1 METIKFSDCPELI
14 DPDLKMKDI
23 KKIIKDKTGITE
35 ENQRIHVYFNFFDFL
50 AWKSTDESSFWS
62 NFKMNIYDAT
72 RYYAEIKKK
81 FYET

>member
-35 ENQRIHVYFNFFDFL
+35 ENQRIHVYFNFFDFWEL
-50 AWKSTDESSFWS
+50 KPMD
-62 NFKMNIYDAT
+62 
-72 RYYAEIKKK
+72 
-81 FYET
+81 